1 MIKLAKL
8 SERNLTEVTQV
19 IYYGNSEEGDNFK
32 LLELNKPLMAAIE
45 KNETLH
51 FKGGL
56 NEKVVLCTDSQ
67 TYEVKEA
74 GISNSLLLVP
84 ELMLSQAT
92 SKSPIKSPKNRANT
106 SIERGPNEST
116 GLNTEH

>member
-1 MIKLAKL
+1 M
-8 SERNLTEVTQV
+8 TDVTQV
-19 IYYGNSEEGDNFK
+19 IYYGKSDDADNFK
-32 LLELNKPLMAAIE
+32 LLELNNALMTAIDN
-45 KNETLH
+45 NETLF

-56 NEKVVLCTDSQ
+56 NEKVVLCTDSR

-84 ELMLSQAT
+84 DLMLGQAT

-106 SIERGPNEST
+106 STERAQNEST
-116 GLNTEH
+116 G